1 VAEARGTIPTGR
13 RIRGL
18 DADERRAQRRQQ
30 VLDAA
35 LELIASRGYA
45 NTSIEQICQTA
56 YVATRSFYEL
66 FDSKEACYLALL
78 EQLTREISEKVVAA
92 LDDAPDDGDAATDAL
107 LSAFAHALVD
117 DPRVGRASFGE
128 AVGVSTAVER
138 QRRANRRWGA
148 AFLEDVWRRYG
159 VIGRGSKIGD
169 ADVHRVAVGVIGGLF
184 DLVTDWLHDADT
196 TEDTDAGKTDAAP
209 DVDTLVRDLTD
220 FYRVVRDGMTSRR
233 A

>member
-1 VAEARGTIPTGR
+1 MAEARGTIPGR

-18 DADERRAQRRQQ
+18 NAEERKAQRRQQ
-30 VLDAA
+30 VLDAMLDLVA
-35 LELIASRGYA
+35 ERGLA

-78 EQLTREISEKVVAA
+78 EQMTQEISDRVVAA
-92 LDDAPDDGDAATDAL
+92 LDGVDDAEGATDAV

-117 DPRVGRASFGE
+117 DPRIGRASFGQ
-128 AVGVSTAVER
+128 AAGVSTAVEG
-138 QRRANRRWGA
+138 QRRANRRWA
-148 AFLEDVWRRYG
+148 AEFLEGVWRRYG
-159 VIGRGSKIGD
+159 VIGPGTKKVGG

-184 DLVTDWLHDADT
+184 DLVVDWLHD
-196 TEDTDAGKTDAAP
+196 TDAADADGMAP
-209 DVDTLVRDLTD
+209 DVDALIGDLTA
-220 FYRVVRDGMTSRR
+220 FYGLVRDGMASRL

>member
-1 VAEARGTIPTGR
+1 MAEARGTIPTGR

-18 DADERRAQRRQQ
+18 DAEERRAQRRQQ

-35 LELIASRGYA
+35 LDLIAARGYA

-78 EQLTREISEKVVAA
+78 EQLTQEISDRMVAA
-92 LDDAPDDGDAATDAL
+92 VEDAPDDADEATSTL
-107 LSAFAHALVD
+107 LAVFAHALVD
-117 DPRVGRASFGE
+117 DPRVGRATFGE
-128 AVGVSTAVER
+128 SGGVSNAVER
-138 QRRANRRWGA
+138 QRRANRRWAA

-159 VIGRGSKIGD
+159 VIGRGSKVGG

-184 DLVTDWLHDADT
+184 DLVVDWLHDTYSADG
-196 TEDTDAGKTDAAP
+196 DADAAP
-209 DVDTLVRDLTD
+209 GVDALIRDLTD
-220 FYRVVRDGMTSRR
+220 FYELVRDGMASRL